1 MNPVVLEIVF
11 AAAAFGVLA
20 AFAYFLDGAAVF
32 DELWN
37 SQVYLAAGLLVL
49 ILVVSFGVRGDQGSR
64 SRQTPAAA
72 INTEE
77 VLQRSQKAHS
87 RESGDRVRRS
97 LFAVLPAAVLAG
109 VCFPGVVQQGAL
121 QKLIGANGARRL
133 GIKALLVMLVL
144 ACVV

>member
-1 MNPVVLEIVF
+1 MNPVVLEIAF
-11 AAAAFGVLA
+11 AAAAFVLA
-20 AFAYFLDGAAVF
+20 AFAYFQDGAAVF

-37 SQVYLAAGLLVL
+37 SQVHLAAGLLLL
-49 ILVVSFGVRGDQGSR
+49 ILVVSFGMRGDHGSR
-64 SRQTPAAA
+64 SRQTSAAS

-77 VLQRSQKAHS
+77 VLQRSQKSHFQ
-87 RESGDRVRRS
+87 ESGDRVRRS
-97 LFAVLPAAVLAG
+97 FFAVLPAAVFAG

-121 QKLIGANGARRL
+121 QKLIGADGARRL